1 MNSSATLGPESKDGK
16 VTGIDAGD
24 KKPEGKPAA
33 QEIQTSESK
42 EPGFLDTI
50 VGFFK
55 LKEEKAPEST
65 EVKPD
70 EKKLPEI
77 VREIDKAEFR
87 SSTWFSD
94 YEAMKKNV
102 IYYNEIHPFIYL
114 MKGGLTNTGELSS
127 SWSKTSRHARVAELR
142 SLNPSVKIIPTIF
155 RWENPKEKISENIGM
170 NGRSDIRDKHIK
182 NIIEEVE
189 TYGYDGI
196 DIDYEGMT

>member
-70 EKKLPEI
+70 EKKLP
-77 VREIDKAEFR
+77 R
-87 SSTWFSD
+87 
-94 YEAMKKNV
+94 
-102 IYYNEIHPFIYL
+102 
-114 MKGGLTNTGELSS
+114 
-127 SWSKTSRHARVAELR
+127 KTT
-142 SLNPSVKIIPTIF
+142 PQ
-155 RWENPKEKISENIGM
+155 
-170 NGRSDIRDKHIK
+170 
-182 NIIEEVE
+182 IEESPFKE
-189 TYGYDGI
+189 NTNDGVDQKLFKPEKPI
-196 DIDYEGMT
+196 SDSDEELAPFPNSEYRKKKQKAPAKNDYKIQLKKKRR